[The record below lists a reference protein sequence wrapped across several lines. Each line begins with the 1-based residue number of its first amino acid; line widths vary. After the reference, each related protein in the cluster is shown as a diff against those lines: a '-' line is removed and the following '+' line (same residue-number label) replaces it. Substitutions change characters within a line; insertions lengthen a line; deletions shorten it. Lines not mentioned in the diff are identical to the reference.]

1 MKVYVLNADGYEAD
15 GDVFGVFTTLEQAKD
30 AQPKIPFAH
39 THIVEVYLDVVVEE
53 VYPSGVSGL
62 REWPEAT

>member
-15 GDVFGVFTTLEQAKD
+15 GAVFGAFTTLEQAKA
-30 AQPKIPFAH
+30 AQPKIPFLH

-53 VYPSGVSGL
+53 IYRSGVTGL
-62 REWPEAT
+62 REWPEAK